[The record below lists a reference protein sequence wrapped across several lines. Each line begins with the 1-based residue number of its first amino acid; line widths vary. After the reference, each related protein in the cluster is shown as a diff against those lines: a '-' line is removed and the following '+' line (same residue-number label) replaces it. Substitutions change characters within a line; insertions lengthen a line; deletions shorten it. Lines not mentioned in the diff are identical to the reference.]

1 MTVAKNQ
8 AWASRAGIMKQLFK
22 AAFDKKKIVG
32 MEIGVW
38 YGKGSTQIWLKN
50 LAPESVFTLIDSWK
64 PYASKQDLIDDPF
77 GPYAEM
83 DALASDAFISAFSEV
98 KRIERERAK
107 DNLTVNLLRA
117 NSSEY
122 LKHLLDDSFDFIY
135 IDGDHKYV
143 NVKSDIRE
151 AKRLIKKDFGIICG
165 DDLENIPSKELYEI
179 AKQHVLRDFLREP
192 NLAFHPGVLSAVY
205 EEFNEVNMLNGFWW
219 IVICDGE
226 YRPDVFRPTM
236 FDIPPPPPATMSPSS
251 FIIKFS
257 KIFIPKLFQRFFRGF
272 LQRLRRLKINFRR
285 YVIAK
290 LLDI

>member
-1 MTVAKNQ
+1 MSVKNQ
-8 AWASRAGIMKQLFK
+8 VCPSRAVIMKQLFK
-22 AAFDKKKIVG
+22 AAFDGKKIVG

-50 LAPESVFTLIDSWK
+50 LTPDSEFTLIDSWR
-64 PYASKQDLIDDPF
+64 PYASKQDLIDDPS

-83 DALASDAFISAFSEV
+83 DALASEAFISAFSEV

-107 DNLTVNLLRA
+107 DNLSVNLLRA

-122 LKHLLDDSFDFIY
+122 LKYLRDDSFDFIY

-151 AKRLIKKDFGIICG
+151 AKRLINKDFGIICG
-165 DDLENIPSKELYEI
+165 DDLEKIPSKELYEL
-179 AKQHVLRDFLREP
+179 ARQHPSRDFLREP
-192 NLAFHPGVLSAVY
+192 NLLFHPGVLSVIY

-219 IVICDGE
+219 IAICDGE

-236 FDIPPPPPATMSPSS
+236 FDIPPP
-251 FIIKFS
+251 
-257 KIFIPKLFQRFFRGF
+257 
-272 LQRLRRLKINFRR
+272 
-285 YVIAK
+285 
-290 LLDI
+290 